1 MKRFLLLLA
10 ILLSGQANAQT
21 AFLDKREFS
30 ARNGLTRV
38 KLGVS
43 HTRQHAVDLSVRL
56 KQAGKDEETP
66 GTIISEGIK
75 ITPDHFKIP
84 PGKIRRVT
92 IAFETDVAKRTPYFA
107 CVLYQPQVE
116 RNERSGPTGGS
127 MSLATE
133 SCSRFWVVP

>member
-1 MKRFLLLLA
+1 MKRFFVLLA

-38 KLGVS
+38 KIGVS
-43 HTRQHAVDLSVRL
+43 HTRQHAVDLTVRL
-56 KQAGKDEETP
+56 KQAGKDDETP
-66 GTIISEGIK
+66 GKIISEGVK
-75 ITPDHFKIP
+75 ISPEHFKIP
-84 PGKIRRVT
+84 PGKIRKVT
-92 IAFETDVAKRTPYFA
+92 IAFEIGVSQRTPYFA

-116 RNERSGPTGGS
+116 RKEAGGPTGGS